1 MDFSPYADQFPLV
14 VFPHWDT
21 FAEYETYMML
31 VGQRA
36 QDVYVERDMLRAEND
51 RLVERLACYEG
62 QVATMLEQVAALTAE
77 HKLTLDDVLE
87 DMEAA
92 VARMGR
98 EIADLK
104 QQNLSLD
111 VEAGELRVENDILMD
126 SLVKANNECASVGNV
141 KAHLAQIAAECVAL
155 DAARKEFSASVAVRL
170 DAVEKAMTQAPA
182 EGGKVDAKKAR
193 KAAKRLESLEAEVAS
208 LRHLHTAA
216 EARAKKAE
224 AQIEKNATRLRKAE
238 LAASTTKASLMEKED
253 EMRVMMIASDA
264 ARKDLRGDVRVK
276 TLEVETIR
284 AENARLRATL
294 GETPMDAVLAKLQSN
309 NEELVRR
316 VIKVEADNKE
326 LRLGLFGKVNDSKML
341 LEEIGALIPDEYDQ

>member
-51 RLVERLACYEG
+51 RLVERLASCEVQG
-62 QVATMLEQVAALTAE
+62 REVLHEMEELAMVAESVP
-77 HKLTLDDVLE
+77 E
-87 DMEAA
+87 DLQRA
-92 VARMGR
+92 VGEVER

-104 QQNLSLD
+104 RRNRFLD
-111 VEAGELRVENDILMD
+111 VEVGELRVENEILTD
-126 SLVKANNECASVGNV
+126 SLVRTNNEFASAGSM

-155 DAARKEFSASVAVRL
+155 DAARKEFSASVAVRVEAL
-170 DAVEKAMTQAPA
+170 EKAMTQAPA

-224 AQIEKNATRLRKAE
+224 AQIEKNATRLKKAE
-238 LAASTTKASLMEKED
+238 LTASTTKASLMEKED

-341 LEEIGALIPDEYDQ
+341 LEEIGALLPDEDDE